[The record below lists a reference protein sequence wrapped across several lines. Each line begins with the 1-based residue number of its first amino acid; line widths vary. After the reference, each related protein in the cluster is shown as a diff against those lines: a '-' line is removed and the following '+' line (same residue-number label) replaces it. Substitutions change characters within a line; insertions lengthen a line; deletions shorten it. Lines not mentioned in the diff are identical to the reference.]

1 MADEQL
7 FRYAP
12 RWINDYKPATSYRV
26 ALRELAAAIRELTA
40 AHIDTTASEEELA
53 ALTQQTRELTAAVK
67 AAPSGRT
74 RAGFGKLPA
83 SNTERAYLDTS
94 PVIGMAN
101 PNAPPLKMWVEAE
114 TIHASATFG
123 AAYEGPPGH
132 VHGGYLAAMFDD
144 VLGAAQTA
152 TGNPGMTASLTV
164 KYRQPAPLERE
175 VRFRGWLESVEGRKI
190 RALATAHVGEVL
202 CAEAEGLF
210 VSVDF
215 VRMLEDAEAGTGRQP
230 TAD

>member
-1 MADEQL
+1 MADEPL

-12 RWINDYKPATSYRV
+12 RWINDYKPATAYRV

-40 AHIDTTASEEELA
+40 AHIDTIASEEELDM
-53 ALTQQTRELTAAVK
+53 LTQQTKALTAAVR
-67 AAPSGRT
+67 AAPSGPT

-83 SNTERAYLDTS
+83 STTERAYLDTS
-94 PVIGMAN
+94 PVMGMAN
-101 PNAPPLKMWVEAE
+101 PIAPPLKMWVEDE
-114 TIHASATFG
+114 TIRASATFG
-123 AAYEGPPGH
+123 AAYEGPPGYL
-132 VHGGYLAAMFDD
+132 HGGYLAAMFDD

-175 VRFRGWLESVEGRKI
+175 VLFHGWLESVDGRKI
-190 RALATAHVGEVL
+190 RARATAHVGEVL
-202 CAEAEGLF
+202 CAEAEVLF

-215 VRMLEDAEAGTGRQP
+215 VKMLEDAEAGPRSSPG
-230 TAD
+230 